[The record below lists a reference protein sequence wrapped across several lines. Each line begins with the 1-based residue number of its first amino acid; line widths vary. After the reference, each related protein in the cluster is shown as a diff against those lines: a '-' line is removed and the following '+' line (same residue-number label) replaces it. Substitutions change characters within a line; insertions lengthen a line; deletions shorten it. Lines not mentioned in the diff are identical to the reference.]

1 MLKKSQVKLDNIM
14 SKLVYFATRIRVVGR
29 LSLFMLI
36 NLGNA
41 VTCIAQESHVQKV
54 NDAIESRHYE
64 DISKLTKANLE
75 KYGISSEVWVTQ
87 IYQGIIAGDNE
98 GISRYGGKTDGF
110 LKIEPA
116 KFGVLR
122 GFTLETQYEHYFG
135 LDVNRQD
142 DALLAVNTAQA
153 YLRAGG
159 YHSALSLVASQKIDE
174 NLSISVGKFNLL
186 TMASKT
192 PLIGGGGLN
201 TFMNRAFALP
211 STGVA
216 YTSAMGGPGDRVVL
230 SPPYSL
236 GGQVELKYEPYEF
249 DFYLVDPR
257 SAQSPRVI
265 QRPFEVGVAFG
276 AGVKVNSK
284 MLDLNGSHTF
294 RGAYSNANGINLS
307 SVNEFNG
314 NIRSINGSMTKNGYY
329 FASYLMTQ
337 NIYQSTVDPEKSWGL
352 FALYTISDGN
362 PNPIKWSM
370 FSGLAG
376 NNLMLSR
383 EEDRWGIGFY
393 HFGVS
398 QQLLTSLQQI
408 NDPRRSESGVEAFYN
423 IALNR
428 FSYLSADL
436 QIISPWVANRPIET
450 ISAIRMQSRF

>member
-1 MLKKSQVKLDNIM
+1 MPKLIWFVARSIM
-14 SKLVYFATRIRVVGR
+14 NWRLFLV
-29 LSLFMLI
+29 LLI
-36 NLGNA
+36 ILLNVL
-41 VTCIAQESHVQKV
+41 VSSAQENELQTATSVIDK
-54 NDAIESRHYE
+54 RHYE
-64 DISKLTKANLE
+64 DTAKSVRNKLE
-75 KYGISSEVWVTQ
+75 KYGLSSELWVTQ

-116 KFGVLR
+116 KFGILR

-159 YHSALSLVASQKIDE
+159 YHSALSLVATQKLDE

-186 TMASKT
+186 TMAAKT

-236 GGQVELKYEPYEF
+236 GGQVELKNGPYEI
-249 DFYLVDPR
+249 DLYLVDPR

-276 AGVKVNSK
+276 AGIKINSQF
-284 MLDLNGSHTF
+284 LGLNGSHTL
-294 RGAYSNANGINLS
+294 RGAYSNANGINLNT
-307 SVNEFNG
+307 VDEFNG

-337 NIYQSTVDPEKSWGL
+337 NIYQSIADPEKSWGL

-362 PNPIKWSM
+362 PTPIKWSM

-376 NNLMLSR
+376 NNLLVSR

-393 HFGVS
+393 HYGVS

-408 NDPRRSESGVEAFYN
+408 NDPRRSETGVEAFYN
-423 IALNR
+423 IALNK

-436 QIISPWVANRPIET
+436 QIISPWVTNRPVET